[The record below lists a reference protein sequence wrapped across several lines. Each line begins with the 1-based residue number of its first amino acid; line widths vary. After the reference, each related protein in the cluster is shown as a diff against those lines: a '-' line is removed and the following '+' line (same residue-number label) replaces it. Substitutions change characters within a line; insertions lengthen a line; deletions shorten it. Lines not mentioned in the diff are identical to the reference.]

1 MLGLPIISNGGALR
15 KQRQRCRLLA
25 MKAEELFVSSQY
37 FGAILRE
44 VSMLTPDMATNLP
57 EAPLVIEM
65 LQLFNEINEI
75 FESP

>member
-1 MLGLPIISNGGALR
+1 MS
-15 KQRQRCRLLA
+15 K
-25 MKAEELFVSSQY
+25 VSSQY

-65 LQLFNEINEI
+65 LL
-75 FESP
+75 SKA